1 MLNPGSVSLGELK
14 QVDLLDSI
22 AMGTN
27 LMTIKHL
34 YKLGMGCGL
43 LLLLASCSSENS
55 GPNVSQAQAPATID
69 TPATNMGNADEAPQF
84 EVDISWPQRLPNDWI
99 LGQVSGIATDS
110 QNNVWIIQRP
120 RSLTAHELGAVQNPP
135 ATECC
140 YPAPSVIAFNPEGE
154 VIQAWGGPTW
164 NQEKSVLDTSYGSA
178 NIVDPAG
185 WDLSDNWPTQE
196 HGIFIDHE
204 NNVWIG
210 GNGSSDHVVMKFT
223 PEGEHLLTIGQWNET
238 GGSND
243 TQHLGRPA
251 DVTVDIET
259 NEVYI
264 ADGYLNRRVI
274 VFDANTGEYK
284 RHWGAFGNIPDD
296 TIDISTMTPVNDSWH
311 NPVHAVRISNDG
323 LVYIADRGGSRIHVF
338 NKDGTFV
345 QEGVFAPWTIVQGAA
360 WDIEL
365 SRDPQQQW
373 LFAADGANMKVWIL
387 RREDMEVVGSFGH
400 GGRQAGQFN
409 WVHNITGDSFGNLYT
424 AEVNTGKRVQKFVP
438 VATN

>member
-1 MLNPGSVSLGELK
+1 
-14 QVDLLDSI
+14 
-22 AMGTN
+22 
-27 LMTIKHL
+27 MTIKHL

-196 HGIFIDHE
+196 HGIFIDL
-204 NNVWIG
+204 
-210 GNGSSDHVVMKFT
+210 S
-223 PEGEHLLTIGQWNET
+223 L
-238 GGSND
+238 
-243 TQHLGRPA
+243 
-251 DVTVDIET
+251 
-259 NEVYI
+259 
-264 ADGYLNRRVI
+264 
-274 VFDANTGEYK
+274 
-284 RHWGAFGNIPDD
+284 
-296 TIDISTMTPVNDSWH
+296 
-311 NPVHAVRISNDG
+311 
-323 LVYIADRGGSRIHVF
+323 IH
-338 NKDGTFV
+338 
-345 QEGVFAPWTIVQGAA
+345 I
-360 WDIEL
+360 
-365 SRDPQQQW
+365 
-373 LFAADGANMKVWIL
+373 
-387 RREDMEVVGSFGH
+387 
-400 GGRQAGQFN
+400 
-409 WVHNITGDSFGNLYT
+409 
-424 AEVNTGKRVQKFVP
+424 
-438 VATN
+438 